1 MRMNGANATKKG
13 NTVRKKQHT
22 RRTTTTTA
30 TTLKYSIPGTKQF
43 RINRKAT
50 TINPTTKHN
59 DTNATT
65 NLRTPQEASNSVP
78 WSNWVF

>member
-1 MRMNGANATKKG
+1 MRMTGANTTKQG
-13 NTVRKKQHT
+13 NVRKKQHT
-22 RRTTTTTA
+22 RQTTTTTT
-30 TTLKYSIPGTKQF
+30 TTLKCPIPGPKQF
-43 RINRKAT
+43 RINRKST

-65 NLRTPQEASNSVP
+65 NLQTPQEASNSVP